1 MRLRTLVQ
9 ALERDHGR
17 DGSDCKGESGTVAGG
32 NGETDT
38 APPDSSTVAMSDCV
52 GMETSQEHPVSQRN
66 SDSMPPEGEE
76 EELRLE
82 DLLKLLPF
90 RDDNF
95 DMDIGLQQYWAQG
108 TGAPKP
114 FQYHPSAERRF
125 LKREKELQRQERI
138 HVARVRKK
146 AETRLTDIGPPIAPT
161 KPTMPGIFHFK
172 AFEGTVTLPW
182 SWNHNSGE
190 DFRRAWEET
199 YLTQQFEDRLMGCLW
214 WWTSKK
220 VIP

>member
-1 MRLRTLVQ
+1 MQ
-9 ALERDHGR
+9 ALEGDHGR
-17 DGSDCKGESGTVAGG
+17 DGSNCKGESGTVTGG
-32 NGETDT
+32 NSDTDT
-38 APPDSSTVAMSDCV
+38 APPSSSAAAMSDCV
-52 GMETSQEHPVSQRN
+52 GMEKSQEHPVSQRN
-66 SDSMPPEGEE
+66 FDNMLSEGEG

-82 DLLKLLPF
+82 YLLKLLPF

-95 DMDIGLQQYWAQG
+95 DLDFGLQQYWAQG
-108 TGAPKP
+108 RGAPKP
-114 FQYHPSAERRF
+114 FQYHPAAERRF
-125 LKREKELQRQERI
+125 IKREKELQRLERI
-138 HVARVRKK
+138 LVARVRKQ
-146 AETRLTDIGPPIAPT
+146 AERRLADIGPPIAPT
-161 KPTMPGIFHFK
+161 KPAMPGIFHFK

-199 YLTQQFEDRLMGCLW
+199 YPTQQFQDRLMGCLW